1 MAPSDGGRA
10 PRRTAG
16 SPRYSK
22 NSCFFTAF
30 ALSYRTS
37 QQIQSPFRGELTL
50 QKTKTLTALRLEIDT
65 VDDRL
70 LELLNQRAAL
80 VIEVGRLKAGE
91 KRDFHVPS
99 REREIYERLTAH
111 NQGPFP
117 NEGLKSVFREIISA
131 SLALEAPMKVA
142 FLGPK
147 ATFSHLATMQHFGY
161 SAELVP
167 LKSIPA
173 VFEAVEK
180 GHATYGMVPVENST
194 EGVVSYTLDMFM
206 ESELQINAEVLLEVH
221 HDLLSRTGRLEDIK
235 KVYSHPQP
243 IAQCRKWLEENLP
256 NVPLV
261 DVASTAVAAQIVS
274 EDYTAAAIASEIA
287 ANMYDLKVVRKR
299 IEDQVNNFT
308 RFLVIGKKM
317 AEKSGDDKTSLMFS
331 VKDQVGILYRML
343 EPFAKRG
350 INLSK
355 IESRPLKKKAWEYIF
370 FLDMLGHISD
380 PLIAE
385 AVQELKECCQFVK
398 VLGSYPKAK

>member
-1 MAPSDGGRA
+1 MRDKKSLVTLRQTIDGLDDQILDILNRRA
-10 PRRTAG
+10 
-16 SPRYSK
+16 
-22 NSCFFTAF
+22 
-30 ALSYRTS
+30 
-37 QQIQSPFRGELTL
+37 E
-50 QKTKTLTALRLEIDT
+50 T
-65 VDDRL
+65 VM
-70 LELLNQRAAL
+70 
-80 VIEVGRLKAGE
+80 EVGKLKSAARG
-91 KRDFHVPS
+91 DFHVPN
-99 REREIYERLTAH
+99 REREIYERLTAR
-111 NQGPFP
+111 NRGPFP

-147 ATFSHLATMQHFGY
+147 ATFSHLATMQHFGF

-167 LKSIPA
+167 QKSIAA
-173 VFEAVEK
+173 VFEEVEK
-180 GHATYGMVPVENST
+180 GHATYGVVPVENST

-206 ESELQINAEVLLEVH
+206 ESELKINAEVMLEVH

-274 EDYTAAAIASEIA
+274 EDYTAAAIASELA
-287 ANMYDLKVVRKR
+287 ATMYDLKLVRTR

-308 RFLVIGKKM
+308 RFLVIGKKLT
-317 AEKSGDDKTSLMFS
+317 EKSTDDKTSLMFA
-331 VKDQVGILYRML
+331 VKDEVGILYRML

-355 IESRPLKKKAWEYIF
+355 IESRPMKKKAWEYMF
-370 FLDMLGHISD
+370 FLDLAGHVSD
-380 PLIAE
+380 QVIVE
-385 AVQELKECCQFVK
+385 AIEDLKQCCQFVK
-398 VLGSYPKAK
+398 VLGSYPRAK